1 MQRDMLSVEARGAAG
16 DGRPAEAGAG
26 GARPQSLE
34 ELGVHASR
42 VAKRGVVT
50 EGLMEKYATM
60 CGVSEDEL
68 KSILVERG
76 CEDTEEAEV
85 LDESNYMFDARFRGV
100 VHHLGDQPSAQ
111 AAPKMGTRAVVM
123 QDVPTQYGV
132 RSAVSG
138 VDSSDATLFSMQ
150 RKLRKLS
157 FENSNMQR
165 FIEAHNLEYTG
176 GLNDF
181 EMLELNQL
189 HDELCSDR
197 SDLLQEV
204 NELRLQNAHL
214 RDQIDHLPTEARLYR
229 ESMLNASMDQ
239 EDDLPAVQQSRAMK
253 PRAMAVVPVGGDA
266 ELERRNQELQQRLEE
281 TKKQLQKANND
292 FGALCE
298 SLEKSSRLSV
308 ADLEV
313 TVRDLKAQKE
323 KLEEEN
329 RKKDEDIA
337 DARAEIRCKEEQL
350 QAMQRQAELAKQLA
364 DPSVRRAARKRRRR
378 CGRRRSKLRSSSRSC
393 RDCRTRRKARTHR
406 TWSRRRCNSC
416 STSLRRRRR
425 SCRSCRRSAT
435 KPRRL
440 P

>member
-1 MQRDMLSVEARGAAG
+1 MVDQLKQELAERD
-16 DGRPAEAGAG
+16 
-26 GARPQSLE
+26 QSLE

-123 QDVPTQYGV
+123 QDVPTQYGA

-150 RKLRKLS
+150 RKLKKLS

-323 KLEEEN
+323 KLEEEA
-329 RKKDEDIA
+329 KKVVEEEKEKRMTEQEREMHEVAEKVVEEEKEQTEEKIHVEDLIKGLK
-337 DARAEIRCKEEQL
+337 KEE
-350 QAMQRQAELAKQLA
+350 EIVKE
-364 DPSVRRAARKRRRR
+364 K
-378 CGRRRSKLRSSSRSC
+378 
-393 RDCRTRRKARTHR
+393 
-406 TWSRRRCNSC
+406 
-416 STSLRRRRR
+416 
-425 SCRSCRRSAT
+425 
-435 KPRRL
+435 
-440 P
+440 